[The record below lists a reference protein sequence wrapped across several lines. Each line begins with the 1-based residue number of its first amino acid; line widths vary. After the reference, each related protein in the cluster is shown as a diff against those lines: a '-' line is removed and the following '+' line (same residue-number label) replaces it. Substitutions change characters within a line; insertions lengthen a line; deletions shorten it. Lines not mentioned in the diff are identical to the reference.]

1 MKRSTYTP
9 PEDSCLITGTAIDL
23 LPHPPISVTACHCPR
38 TRHTVQ
44 SAHLAAGLPVSAA
57 PCEYTPCSYTR
68 LPPPVQP
75 STEVT
80 TCMQANHERTAWSV
94 YERRQQQRRQKP
106 PEKLDIFARVLAPT
120 QHRRSPWDRLPSHGR
135 TSLTGHRTSLRA
147 SVRAGKLVVLLL
159 HCTARNDRP
168 IELPILSH
176 YDLRTPNANA
186 IICPRFF
193 SFRKGEKEDDDDML
207 PVVVSQT
214 VQVWGVLLI
223 GRSRP

>member
-1 MKRSTYTP
+1 MALVRFKTTAIFEFSAPSSLGQMINTKRSPTDVMKRSTYTP

-120 QHRRSPWDRLPSHGR
+120 QHRRSP
-135 TSLTGHRTSLRA
+135 
-147 SVRAGKLVVLLL
+147 
-159 HCTARNDRP
+159 
-168 IELPILSH
+168 
-176 YDLRTPNANA
+176 
-186 IICPRFF
+186 
-193 SFRKGEKEDDDDML
+193 
-207 PVVVSQT
+207 
-214 VQVWGVLLI
+214 
-223 GRSRP
+223 